1 MTAIDIGLTVLGLAA
16 IVFGA
21 MAIVMVLLL
30 SLSGIQDLIELE
42 KDRKRRN
49 EKHEGGHHDRY

>member
-16 IVFGA
+16 VVFGA

-30 SLSGIQDLIELE
+30 SWNAIQDLIEIE

-49 EKHEGGHHDRY
+49 EKHEGGHHD

>member
-1 MTAIDIGLTVLGLAA
+1 MTAIDIALTVMGLATV
-16 IVFGA
+16 VFGA

-30 SLSGIQDLIELE
+30 SWSAIQDLIELE

-49 EKHEGGHHDRY
+49 EKHEGGRYD

>member
-1 MTAIDIGLTVLGLAA
+1 MTTIDIGLTVLGLATV
-16 IVFGA
+16 VFGV
-21 MAIVMVLLL
+21 MAIVMILLL
-30 SLSGIQDLIELE
+30 SWSAIQDLIELE

>member
-1 MTAIDIGLTVLGLAA
+1 MATIDIGLTVLGLAA

-30 SLSGIQDLIELE
+30 SWSGIQDLIELE

-49 EKHEGGHHDRY
+49 EKHEGGHRDRY

>member
-1 MTAIDIGLTVLGLAA
+1 MTAIDIGLTVLGLTAVV
-16 IVFGA
+16 IGA

-30 SLSGIQDLIELE
+30 SWSTIKDLIELE